1 MKIDICNLNTRDNA
15 KAFVS
20 ECENSFRKRV
30 ESAARLIASDN
41 NCKAVTLAG
50 PTCSGKTTA
59 ASLLI
64 AALERLGKNGKLI
77 SIDDFYYPKSEME
90 RLGITDFEGASAID
104 TALFRKSAASL
115 SSLEKTVLP
124 FYDFKTHERGSYPE
138 YTPHEND
145 IYIFEGIQAI
155 YPEILSC
162 LDSFR
167 TVSLFICVADGVEID
182 SFYFEPN
189 EMRLM
194 RRVVRDFYHR
204 GTSIEKTMVLWD
216 NVRKNE
222 DANIFPY
229 VGKEDFS
236 INSLIPYE
244 IFLVGRE
251 FLEMSKNFPEDGRN
265 ASIVYSLR
273 QRLSNV
279 MNDNFDHSLIPESSL
294 LHEFSE

>member
-1 MKIDICNLNTRDNA
+1 MVIDICNLRTRENA
-15 KAFVS
+15 KTFVR
-20 ECENSFRKRV
+20 ECENNFKISV
-30 ESAARLIASDN
+30 ESAAGLVAADKR
-41 NCKAVTLAG
+41 CKAVTLAG

-64 AALERLGKNGKLI
+64 AELARLGKNAKLI
-77 SIDDFYYPKSEME
+77 SIDDFYYPQREME

-104 TALFRKSAASL
+104 TSLFRKCSASL
-115 SSLEKTVLP
+115 AALEVTVLP
-124 FYDFKTHERGSYPE
+124 YYDFKTHERGFYPE
-138 YTPHEND
+138 YTPKEND

-162 LDSFR
+162 LDSFG
-167 TVSLFICVADGVEID
+167 TVSLFICVADKIEIGGI
-182 SFYFEPN
+182 SFEPN
-189 EMRLM
+189 EIRLM

-222 DANIFPY
+222 DENIFPF
-229 VGKEDFS
+229 VGNEDFS

-251 FLEMSKNFPEDGRN
+251 FLEMSRNYPEDGRSS
-265 ASIVYSLR
+265 ALVASLR
-273 QRLSNV
+273 ERLSGV
-279 MNDNFDHSLIPESSL
+279 MNDNFDHSLISENSL
-294 LHEFSE
+294 LREFSE